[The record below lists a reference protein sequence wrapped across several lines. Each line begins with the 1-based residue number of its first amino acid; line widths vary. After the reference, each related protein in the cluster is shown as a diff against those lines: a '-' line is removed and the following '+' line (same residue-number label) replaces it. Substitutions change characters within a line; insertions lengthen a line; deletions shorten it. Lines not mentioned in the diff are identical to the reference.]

1 MVIFESN
8 LGKRKGLSKGQ
19 VGSKGLSEKCDERA
33 QRNKKPAPFL
43 VVYVANCYVVILA
56 LTSAINLKK
65 ITKH

>member
-1 MVIFESN
+1 M
-8 LGKRKGLSKGQ
+8 RGQ
-19 VGSKGLSEKCDERA
+19 VGSKDLSEKCDERA